1 MDHWEFINN
10 SAKLVAATFSAMAI
24 LEPFRHRNPRLG
36 QELAETNLSALIR
49 KVPRLVSDL
58 FDEWFGEKQISWFCF
73 RRTIFVSLVAVFMAM
88 PFFFWLTW
96 PEYSL
101 GYYKDLGL
109 STSSLVIRICIIVP
123 IILISN
129 VLTDYISF
137 SETRW
142 ILRCSYSR
150 FAQKYWIAV
159 FPMLAILDYLLS
171 VFILVTIVL
180 TLFHFFNIM
189 QLYIDGSLA
198 GLVYFNVTGIGGGS
212 NDPIVSLFLFPCM
225 LTTVL
230 STLYIWLFFLAAFS
244 THTVSVLLKPIGK
257 ISKILIDAKR
267 FPLIAIGFNL
277 AFVVAIACFVVWT
290 VLTIRTFSG

>member
-1 MDHWEFINN
+1 MDHWAFINN
-10 SAKLVAATFSAMAI
+10 SVKLVAATFSAMAV

-73 RRTIFVSLVAVFMAM
+73 RRTIFVSLVAVFIAM

-101 GYYKDLGL
+101 GYYKDLRL
-109 STSSLVIRICIIVP
+109 STSSIVIRICIIAP

-129 VLTDYISF
+129 ILTDYISF

-150 FAQKYWIAV
+150 VAQKYWIAA

-171 VFILVTIVL
+171 VFILVAIVL
-180 TLFHFFNIM
+180 TLFHFFNII
-189 QLYIDGSLA
+189 QFIDGSLA
-198 GLVYFNVTGIGGGS
+198 GLVHFNIAGLGGGS

-244 THTVSVLLKPIGK
+244 TYTVSVLLKPIGK
-257 ISKILIDAKR
+257 LSKLLIDAKQ

-277 AFVVAIACFVVWT
+277 AFVVAIACFVVWI
-290 VLTIRTFSG
+290 VLIIRTLSG